1 MPTARELLRFLRHH
15 GYREVRQS
23 GSHLI
28 LEHAEKP
35 LLVIP
40 VHRGKDLPRGL
51 LPNPQGCRLYSRRI
65 PKLLKSRA
73 HL

>member
-1 MPTARELLRFLRHH
+1 MPTSRDLLRFLRNH

-28 LEHAEKP
+28 LEHAERP
-35 LLVIP
+35 MLVIP

-51 LPNPQGCRLYSRRI
+51 FIRI
-65 PKLLKSRA
+65 LKDAGFTLEEFRKS
-73 HL
+73 